1 MAKKGKPFVLFVSSD
16 SIFMH
21 MDSEMEN
28 TVLKGC
34 LFLYCVVIT
43 LLQLPLTFIVSALQM

>member
-43 LLQLPLTFIVSALQM
+43 LLQRPLTFIVSALQM